1 MKFCLTYLI
10 HTPTSQMAEM
20 RAKFTAPGSLSA
32 MFSTSPHIINTA
44 PHLSLSPHK
53 HPSWQT
59 DSMHPHAIVG
69 DRDLPVMLAVETLQ
83 GQGLGP
89 GLGLV
94 RTKGATHRNNNHNDI
109 DFNNDNNNHI
119 TEGTAYSTLAQ
130 WPADL
135 RGLQAMGLGLG
146 QGLGQGGGGVGGDLL
161 GPLHTAFPT
170 IADLVRRHGS
180 RPGSRQGLDQGQGLG
195 QGHGVA
201 FNNTVVL
208 PNHHSNSGSNSRHGS
223 RQGTALGYSH
233 SRPASKQGLGLA
245 QGYTHVSGQGLVSPT
260 PGSSRPGTGMDTRHV
275 ISISSRPSSR
285 PVSRQGLA
293 QGLAHTETHT
303 LGQGLVSSPSSH
315 PSSRPVSRLM
325 AMAHLVDRVTASG
338 TAPRY
343 PPSPCHPL
351 FIPPFHLRTPH
362 PPLSP
367 LLILPLPPPPLVPF
381 PHLIII

>member
-1 MKFCLTYLI
+1 MHLMKFCLTYLI
-10 HTPTSQMAEM
+10 HTLIYPIHSPTSQMAEM

-32 MFSTSPHIINTA
+32 MFSTSPHIINTV
-44 PHLSLSPHK
+44 PHLSPNK
-53 HPSWQT
+53 QSWQT

-89 GLGLV
+89 GLGLA
-94 RTKGATHRNNNHNDI
+94 RTKGATQRNNNNHNNNNDI
-109 DFNNDNNNHI
+109 DFNNGNDNHNNEG
-119 TEGTAYSTLAQ
+119 TGTAYSTLAQ
-130 WPADL
+130 WPVDL
-135 RGLQAMGLGLG
+135 RGLQAMGLGAG
-146 QGLGQGGGGVGGDLL
+146 QGLGHGAGGGGGDLL

-201 FNNTVVL
+201 FNNTVIV
-208 PNHHSNSGSNSRHGS
+208 PNHNSNSGSNSHHGS
-223 RQGTALGYSH
+223 RQGTAHGYSH
-233 SRPASKQGLGLA
+233 SRPVSKQGLGLA
-245 QGYTHVSGQGLVSPT
+245 QGYTHASGQGLVSPT
-260 PGSSRPGTGMDTRHV
+260 PGSTRPGTGMDTRHMV
-275 ISISSRPSSR
+275 STSSRPSSR
-285 PVSRQGLA
+285 PVSRQGVAQGLA
-293 QGLAHTETHT
+293 QGLAHTPTPGQ
-303 LGQGLVSSPSSH
+303 GQGLVSSPSSH

-343 PPSPCHPL
+343 LPSP
-351 FIPPFHLRTPH
+351 
-362 PPLSP
+362 SP
-367 LLILPLPPPPLVPF
+367 LLSHTPPLVPF